1 MMRPQYLGNW
11 LECLR
16 KLRAST
22 GLIHIGPGSEHLGQY
37 PYAGIPRLLIFE
49 AQARHATRLQTQ
61 LKSHADC
68 QVIVATLTGDSSV
81 ADFYHLSQ
89 ANESG
94 LFPDSALQM
103 LWPNIKTFRVDKY
116 PTTPLSAQMLH
127 VWDAAAFNWVII
139 DCLLARNLM
148 LGAGNLPRQW
158 DVVMVRV
165 LKNIPEGWQIPVLGL
180 SEISELFANNGLTL
194 VTTEEE
200 NNPLIVRA
208 LFVRMHPVHSKSE
221 FERLMAENADLIRAK
236 SELRTQLEVE
246 ERAKISALL
255 QRDAMAEELIAT
267 TKLRDELYAIGER
280 IKAQLV
286 NQQLQIQQFDA
297 SNQESI
303 ERHRLAHAELFK
315 AEVQIELLKDLLKS
329 ESGL

>member
-1 MMRPQYLGNW
+1 
-11 LECLR
+11 
-16 KLRAST
+16 
-22 GLIHIGPGSEHLGQY
+22 
-37 PYAGIPRLLIFE
+37 
-49 AQARHATRLQTQ
+49 
-61 LKSHADC
+61 
-68 QVIVATLTGDSSV
+68 
-81 ADFYHLSQ
+81 
-89 ANESG
+89 
-94 LFPDSALQM
+94 
-103 LWPNIKTFRVDKY
+103 
-116 PTTPLSAQMLH
+116 
-127 VWDAAAFNWVII
+127 
-139 DCLLARNLM
+139 M

-165 LKNIPEGWQIPVLGL
+165 LKNIPEGRQIPVLGL

-208 LFVRMHPVHSKSE
+208 LFVRMQPVHSKSE